1 MSTLKVLMLATM
13 AASSFVSSHVSIPQI
28 GPHPIKL
35 TGPSYITSMRPS
47 WTMPSK
53 PMPNYTYK
61 VTMDQTSTVDQVIT
75 ITESA
80 HIFQHPQTVVVAA
93 GTLEKGF
100 QMTPIDYGTTTLTA
114 SNGSGS
120 VSMDITVEP

>member
-1 MSTLKVLMLATM
+1 
-13 AASSFVSSHVSIPQI
+13 
-28 GPHPIKL
+28 
-35 TGPSYITSMRPS
+35 
-47 WTMPSK
+47 MPSK